1 MAALLYVNP
10 TDDTADATPAE
21 AFGTPSP
28 DRLAVRFVLND
39 ESPDARLYVGVSS
52 GMTTTTGVLARV
64 GPGQAVTVECGPS
77 QDLFYRTDG
86 SNRAITMWEVT
97 GV

>member
-1 MAALLYVNP
+1 MAALLYINP

-28 DRLAVRFVLND
+28 DRLAVRFVLHD
-39 ESPDARLYVGVSS
+39 ESPDARLFVGVSA
-52 GMTTTTGVLARV
+52 GMTPTTGVLARV
-64 GPGQAVTVECGPS
+64 GPGQAVTIECGPD

-86 SNRAITMWEVT
+86 SNRDVTLWEVT
-97 GV
+97 GA